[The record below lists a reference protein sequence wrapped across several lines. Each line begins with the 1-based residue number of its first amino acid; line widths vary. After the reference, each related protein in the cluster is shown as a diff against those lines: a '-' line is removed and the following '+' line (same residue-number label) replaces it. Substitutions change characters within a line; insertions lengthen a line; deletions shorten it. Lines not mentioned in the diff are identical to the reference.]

1 MKTDI
6 RIATAGDIADIVK
19 IEKACFSSPW
29 SGESLAE
36 ALANP
41 CSHFLLAEADGETAG
56 YLGLQIFSGEGY
68 VTNIAVLP
76 EFRRRGI
83 AKALIAEACRADMEF
98 ITLEVRQSNL
108 PAISLY
114 EKAGFE
120 NMGIRP
126 DFYSNPEE
134 NAVIMTKHFT
144 ENI

>member
-1 MKTDI
+1 MEFDI
-6 RIATAGDIADIVK
+6 RIATRDDVARLVK
-19 IEKACFSSPW
+19 IENACFSSPW
-29 SGESLAE
+29 SEESLAE
-36 ALANP
+36 SLANP
-41 CSHFLLAEADGETAG
+41 CSRFFIAEADGETAG

-76 EFRRRGI
+76 EYRRCGI
-83 AKALIAEACRADMEF
+83 AKALIGEACKVDMDF
-98 ITLEVRQSNL
+98 ITLEVRESNL

-126 DFYSNPEE
+126 GFYSNPDE
-134 NAVIMTKHFT
+134 NAVIMTKYFT